1 LIKLKIFLRQVKDIL
16 NRYID
21 FKMGSFG
28 AVVMATI
35 VFYVNYSGTN
45 ELQSMVAASKQGLYT
60 FFFGGYLMKGCEYI
74 ATHVKKQVWAIVLS
88 VIIPSTL
95 TLLLTYSLHNL
106 KGTPKPL
113 ESTLPTLFVIPSTAV
128 WGYLK
133 RKRSDEALIVEG
145 QV

>member
-1 LIKLKIFLRQVKDIL
+1 LKIFLRQVKDIL

-21 FKMGSFG
+21 FMMGSYG
-28 AVVMATI
+28 AVVMAII
-35 VFYVNYSGTN
+35 VFYINYSGTN

-74 ATHVKKQVWAIVLS
+74 ATHVKKQVWAIILS
-88 VIIPSTL
+88 VVIPSTL

-145 QV
+145 QA

>member
-1 LIKLKIFLRQVKDIL
+1 
-16 NRYID
+16 
-21 FKMGSFG
+21 MGSYG
-28 AVVMATI
+28 AVVMAII
-35 VFYVNYSGTN
+35 VFYINYSGTN
-45 ELQSMVAASKQGLYT
+45 ELQSMFAASKQGLYT

-74 ATHVKKQVWAIVLS
+74 ATHVKKQVWAIILS

-106 KGTPKPL
+106 KGTPKPF

-133 RKRSDEALIVEG
+133 RKRSDEAVIIEG